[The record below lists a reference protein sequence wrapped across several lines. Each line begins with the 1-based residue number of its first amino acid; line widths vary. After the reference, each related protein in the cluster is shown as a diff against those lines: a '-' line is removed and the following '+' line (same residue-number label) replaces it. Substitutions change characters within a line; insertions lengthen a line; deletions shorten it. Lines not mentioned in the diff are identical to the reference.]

1 MCTVTIIALDGG
13 GLRLVTSRDER
24 RGRPQATPPR
34 WRELS
39 GGRRAAWPTD
49 PEGGGT
55 WLGANDRGTVLTL
68 LNGNPEPA
76 PDLSGLSLRSRGLL
90 IPELLQQAGDPG
102 LEAVFGL
109 LEGLDLEVFAP
120 FRLVGAEP
128 ARRGGGVSVFD
139 AVWDRSRLVVSG
151 ADTPP
156 VCFVSSGLGDSVVRE
171 RLPLFEELVVESPSI
186 EAQDRF
192 HAHYWPDRLHQSV
205 WMSRAGARTVSVSV
219 VEVRPSGEA
228 PEVEMRSALVGE
240 PPVPSRL

>member
-1 MCTVTIIALDGG
+1 M
-13 GLRLVTSRDER
+13 TSRDEQ

-55 WLGANDRGTVLTL
+55 WLGADDRGMVLTL
-68 LNGNPEPA
+68 LNGNPEPS

-90 IPELLQQAGDPG
+90 IPELLERAGG
-102 LEAVFGL
+102 GRLEEVFGL
-109 LEGLDLEVFAP
+109 LEGLDLEAFAP

-128 ARRGGGVSVFD
+128 ARRGEGVAVFD
-139 AVWDRSRLVVSG
+139 AVWDRRRLSGSG
-151 ADTPP
+151 ADAPP
-156 VCFVSSGLGDSVVRE
+156 ACFVSSGLGDSVARA
-171 RLPLFEELVVESPSI
+171 RLPLFEQMVGDEPTPEV
-186 EAQDRF
+186 QDRF

-219 VEVRPSGEA
+219 VEVL
-228 PEVEMRSALVGE
+228 PEDDGARVEMVSIPVGE